1 VRWAAAPLLTLGAE
15 DGASWPLR
23 LPKDAAEAV
32 QETLWMM
39 EWIMVWIAGE
49 ALERVGFQPRM
60 EVYTVAS
67 CLLRARR
74 TYSRDA
80 CLPRL
85 FIPLSG

>member
-1 VRWAAAPLLTLGAE
+1 MGAE

-23 LPKDAAEAV
+23 LPKDAT
-32 QETLWMM
+32 ETVWMM

-49 ALERVGFQPRM
+49 MLESVGLQQRM

-80 CLPRL
+80 RLPRV